1 MAEEDKD
8 YAGYR
13 NRMKPRLGLKERHIA
28 EGYMRGSDPS
38 WEHMPPEALP
48 RVAGNVD
55 IHILYGRANLSM
67 SIETD
72 MLDEMLAEWTDQLSQ
87 RADRDPRAFTKKVIR
102 EKIALNEHGGDLSLL
117 LACGVVWFF
126 QDGAD
131 PALWARLKQGDIEL
145 TFKITDDDVA
155 KSTRVQTFI
164 GEFET

>member
-8 YAGYR
+8 YAPYR
-13 NRMKPRLGLKERHIA
+13 DRMKRRLGLKERHVA

-38 WEHMPPEALP
+38 WERMPPEALP

-72 MLDEMLAEWTDQLSQ
+72 MLDEMLAEWKQQIAEHPGLP
-87 RADRDPRAFTKKVIR
+87 PREFTKKVIR

-117 LACGVVWFF
+117 LACGVLWFF
-126 QDGAD
+126 QDGED
-131 PALWARLKQGDIEL
+131 SALWTRLKQGDIDL
-145 TFKITDDDVA
+145 TYQITDDDAA
-155 KSTRVQTFI
+155 KTTRVQAFI
-164 GEFET
+164 GEFSK